1 MCSLRHGTVVSHVIS
16 SRTPLGRAL
25 FTFVTDDGF
34 ISPKMYSVGSDRLI
48 QQAREIQEPELQ
60 RFYSRLVKLLQAK
73 ELGHEAVDSLQRLHL
88 ILSACKRARALPPD
102 LQKRLVN
109 LLSSPSEQ
117 IQVLSSAVLRETLP
131 PSGRDESYS
140 STNSHSAALLLSQA
154 ATPADL
160 SSLCAQLLGRL
171 DGRSADSQAPTV
183 THTLPVLNTVLTHS
197 PESLTE
203 DHVTLLCKKLVDWLR
218 YASITQGGGAS
229 AGGFFTAPRS
239 RQPVPIAELDG
250 SVSGDFFTVL
260 CVGQGFT
267 EDQWMNVYSFSMLRH
282 WLLTFHGAAGGPMA
296 ADLAN
301 RLQLSLSLSHSFSND
316 DRSEVDGSVVSVVSA
331 TSSSSRLLP
340 PKERLREKTLQYCQ
354 RLIEQSDRKA
364 QKRIDVELQKVCL
377 VEAVCIL
384 DRVCE
389 EDPSLVYR
397 AFPCIKALFSR
408 LNADLSFARVL
419 LPIAQFYLNHGEM
432 AAVDCESVWT
442 LVFGRF
448 PAELF
453 NDPFLAHELLRFLR
467 VNLRSLGPRVPQYT
481 RSFPNLLKFLAW
493 DGPAVVDDFV
503 DLLPSLVTP
512 GTAVELLH
520 TLLDL
525 PCLCATLTLQLRS
538 ASLAISDQGRA
549 FRSLDAFRNPT
560 LRGLFLFLLRGESG
574 SGSSR
579 LHCHHGD
586 EREVRFV
593 HSPESRGPSLRSA
606 QIPGGSGRVSAG
618 PKVVS
623 SFAPSCLP
631 GDTIDRLGTLHGL
644 LSEAAEWPRVVQCS
658 QVVPVLLHIYFDA
671 VVTVADRKLLAHLI
685 QVQLERSSLLLSV
698 PGYIQQVHRVFSCH
712 LLRLCKLHPALVVD
726 QSHELLEF
734 GGTSANVYKKEE
746 LYTHVVWVLGEYL
759 SASCDSRCSVS
770 LITACFEALEA
781 VLFEITSSS
790 PPPGSDC
797 PAPRVITT
805 LMSALAKLASRS
817 HDLIPRVS
825 LFLSKLRSGSRA
837 SPVWCPEE
845 EDLDAIV
852 TLGEEL
858 WSLLKTPGVAQSVL
872 TPPPHVTT
880 PQWHRDTNVAMP
892 VQLRALTGL
901 THSP

>member
-1 MCSLRHGTVVSHVIS
+1 MCSVCHGTVESHVIS
-16 SRTPLGRAL
+16 LRTPLGRAL
-25 FTFVTDDGF
+25 FTFRHRIDGL
-34 ISPKMYSVGSDRLI
+34 ISRQMYSVGSERLI
-48 QQAREIQEPELQ
+48 QQAREIQESELQ
-60 RFYSRLVKLLQAK
+60 RFYSRLVKQLQAK

-88 ILSACKRARALPPD
+88 ILSACKDSRMLPSD
-102 LQKRLVN
+102 LQKRLLS

-117 IQVLSSAVLRETLP
+117 IQVLTSAVLRETLP
-131 PSGRDESYS
+131 LSGQEVNYS
-140 STNSHSAALLLSQA
+140 SMNSHSAAMLLSQA
-154 ATPADL
+154 ASGAEL
-160 SSLCAQLLGRL
+160 SSLCSHLLSRL
-171 DGRSADSQAPTV
+171 DGRSPDSQAPTV
-183 THTLPVLNTVLTHS
+183 THTLPILNVLLTHS
-197 PESLTE
+197 PESLSE

-229 AGGFFTAPRS
+229 TGGFFTGSRS
-239 RQPVPIAELDG
+239 RQPVPTAELDG

-282 WLLTFHGAAGGPMA
+282 WLLTFHGAASGPMA
-296 ADLAN
+296 ADL
-301 RLQLSLSLSHSFSND
+301 D
-316 DRSEVDGSVVSVVSA
+316 DRSEVDGSLVSMVSA

-340 PKERLREKTLQYCQ
+340 PKERLREKTLQYCL

-384 DRVCE
+384 DGVCE

-408 LNADLSFARVL
+408 LNTDLSFARVL
-419 LPIAQFYLNHGEM
+419 LPIAQFYLHHGEM
-432 AAVDCESVWT
+432 AAVECESVWK

-467 VNLRSLGPRVPQYT
+467 VNVKSLELRVPLYT

-493 DGPAVVDDFV
+493 DSAAVVEDFV

-525 PCLCATLTLQLRS
+525 PCLSATLILQLRS
-538 ASLAISDQGRA
+538 ASLAISEQGGRT

-574 SGSSR
+574 SG
-579 LHCHHGD
+579 
-586 EREVRFV
+586 
-593 HSPESRGPSLRSA
+593 
-606 QIPGGSGRVSAG
+606 
-618 PKVVS
+618 
-623 SFAPSCLP
+623 
-631 GDTIDRLGTLHGL
+631 DTIDRLSSLHSL
-644 LSEAAEWPRVVQCS
+644 LSEAAEWPRVLQCS
-658 QVVPVLLHIYFDA
+658 QVVPPLLHIYFDA
-671 VVTVADRKLLAHLI
+671 VVAVADERLLAHLL
-685 QVQLERSSLLLSV
+685 QVQLERSSLLLNV
-698 PGYIQQVHRVFSCH
+698 PKYIQQVHRVFSCH
-712 LLRLCKLHPALVVD
+712 LLRLCKLHPSLVVD

-837 SPVWCPEE
+837 SPVWCPDE

-858 WSLLKTPGVAQSVL
+858 WSLLKSPGVAQSVL
-872 TPPPHVTT
+872 TPPPQLST
-880 PQWHRDTNVAMP
+880 PQWHRDINVATP
-892 VQLRALTGL
+892 LQLRALTGL
-901 THSP
+901 TPSP